1 MRRVLI
7 PFVCALALLC
17 APRPASAD
25 ILLTPFAG
33 VSFLDENNDKL
44 TYGVGIALGGLIGIE
59 GELGRTSLGET
70 DVLGSLV
77 DIEAGVTTGMVN
89 MVVRFPSGPLQPYFT
104 GGLGLIRATSDLD
117 IASVGPTLSL
127 SGQTFGMNYGG
138 GIYLFPSSSIGIR
151 ADVRYFRTVGDL
163 TLEDVDELIGF
174 DLPLPD
180 FDFWRVTGGVTIR
193 F

>member
-1 MRRVLI
+1 MRRVLTL
-7 PFVCALALLC
+7 VCGLVLLG
-17 APRPASAD
+17 APHPAAAD

-44 TYGVGIALGGLIGIE
+44 SYGVALSLGGLFGIE

-70 DVLGSLV
+70 SVAGALV
-77 DIEAGVTTGMVN
+77 DLDAGVTTGMVN
-89 MVVRFPSGPLQPYFT
+89 LVVRFPAGPLQPYAT
-104 GGLGLIRATSDLD
+104 GGLGVIRASGDVDVAFLG
-117 IASVGPTLSL
+117 SVLNISGKTL
-127 SGQTFGMNYGG
+127 GMNYGG
-138 GIYLFPSSSIGIR
+138 GIYIFPSQTIGIR

-174 DLPLPD
+174 DLPIPD
-180 FDFWRVTGGVTIR
+180 FDFWRVTGGVTLR

>member
-1 MRRVLI
+1 MRRLVI

-17 APRPASAD
+17 APGTASAD

-44 TYGVGIALGGLIGIE
+44 SYGVGISLGGLIGIE

-77 DIEAGVTTGMVN
+77 DLEAGVTTGMVN

-104 GGLGLIRATSDLD
+104 GGLGFIRATSDLD

-127 SGQTFGMNYGG
+127 SGQTLGMNYGG
-138 GIYLFPSSSIGIR
+138 GIYLFPSPSFGIR
-151 ADVRYFRTVGDL
+151 ADVRYFRTIGDL
-163 TLEDVDELIGF
+163 TLDDVDELIGF

-180 FDFWRVTGGVTIR
+180 FDFWRATAGVT
-193 F
+193 FKF

>member
-17 APRPASAD
+17 APRTASAD

-44 TYGVGIALGGLIGIE
+44 SYGVGLALGGLIGIE

-70 DVLGSLV
+70 AVLGSLV
-77 DIEAGVTTGMVN
+77 DLEAGVTTGMVN
-89 MVVRFPSGPLQPYFT
+89 LVVRFPSGPLQPYFT

-180 FDFWRVTGGVTIR
+180 FDFWRVTGGVTFR

>member
-1 MRRVLI
+1 MRRVLTL
-7 PFVCALALLC
+7 VCGLVLLGV
-17 APRPASAD
+17 PSTSSAD

-33 VSFLDENNDKL
+33 VSFLDEDNDKFS
-44 TYGVGIALGGLIGIE
+44 YGVALSLGGLFGLE

-70 DVLGSLV
+70 AVAGSLV
-77 DIEAGVTTGMVN
+77 DLDASVTTGMVN
-89 MVVRFPSGPLQPYFT
+89 FVLRFPTGPLQPYAT
-104 GGLGLIRATSDLD
+104 GGLGVIK
-117 IASVGPTLSL
+117 ASGDVDVAYLGSVLNID
-127 SGQTFGMNYGG
+127 GQTFGMNYGG
-138 GIYLFPSSSIGIR
+138 GIYIFPTQSIGIR

-180 FDFWRVTGGVTIR
+180 FDFWRVTGGVTLR